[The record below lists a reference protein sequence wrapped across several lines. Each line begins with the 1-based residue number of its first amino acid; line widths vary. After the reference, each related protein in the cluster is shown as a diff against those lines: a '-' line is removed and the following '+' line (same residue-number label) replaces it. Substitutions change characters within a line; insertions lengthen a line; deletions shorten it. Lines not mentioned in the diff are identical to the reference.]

1 MQLKQYNSISVLQSY
16 DPTRTLS
23 LRNAFANDMK
33 RRFGELTKIIQKAVV
48 DEDCFGLSQ
57 FKVVSSFQINQMQ
70 TPGQGAFAFSRSEVK
85 LAQFMKW
92 LQEQVDK
99 GLIDVRDLQ
108 QVGTGIEGAWTNKY
122 IFDSYKRGVIRARY
136 ELQKAGYKVPSID
149 DTGGIE
155 VSMSTPFHL
164 DRLGLLYTRVY
175 SELQGITASMDS
187 QISRILAQGI
197 ADGDNPRLLAR
208 KLVSTINGSGMGD
221 LSITDSLGRFIPA
234 ERRAEMLARTEII
247 RGHHLATIQEYRNWA
262 VEGVFVQAEWVT
274 AGDKR
279 VCTRCEALAKG
290 SPYTLDQIE
299 KMIPAHPC
307 CRCCA
312 IPMNVIIK

>member
-1 MQLKQYNSISVLQSY
+1 MTETKTYRQIAVYQY
-16 DPTRTLS
+16 DPTKTLM
-23 LRNAFANDMK
+23 LRNAFARDMK
-33 RRFGELTKIIQKAVV
+33 QRFGELTKIIYKAIV
-48 DEDCFGLSQ
+48 DEDVFGLKQ
-57 FKVVSSFQINQMQ
+57 FKTVSHFTTQQMQ
-70 TPGQGAFAFSRSEVK
+70 TPGQGAFSFSRNELK

-92 LQEQVDK
+92 LQEQVEK
-99 GLIDVRDLQ
+99 GIIDVQDLQ
-108 QVGTGIEGAWTNKY
+108 QVGVGIEGAWTNKY
-122 IFDSYKRGVIRARY
+122 IFDSYKRGIIRARY

-164 DRLGLLYTRVY
+164 DRLGLLFTRVY
-175 SELQGITASMDS
+175 SELQGITAAMDS

-247 RGHHLATIQEYRNWA
+247 RGHHLASIQEYRNWA
-262 VEGVFVQAEWVT
+262 VEGVIVQAEVVT
-274 AGDKR
+274 AGDNR
-279 VCTRCEALAKG
+279 VCSKCEALEKG
-290 SPYTLDQIE
+290 GPYTLDAVE
-299 KMIPAHPC
+299 KLIPFHPN

-312 IPMNVIIK
+312 IPIVI